1 MTAFQR
7 LPPSEYGH
15 VAVCAGGDSAERAIS
30 LNSGAAV
37 LGGLQARGISA
48 ELVDLDHGFYRRAI
62 TGEFDRVFI
71 AIHGRGGE
79 DGALQGFLDLL
90 KLPYT
95 GSGLAASVLG
105 MNKQLSKSVWHQ
117 AGLATPAWRLVLDR
131 SELHNAA
138 KELGLPLMV
147 KPVSEGSSV
156 GISLVDEQSQLNDAW
171 SLAQACGQPVMAEQ
185 FIDGGEYTL
194 AMVQGQPLPLINI
207 TTPNR
212 FYDYQAK
219 YDSDQTGYHSPSGLS
234 TQLESEITNIALQA
248 FAAIG
253 GSGWG
258 RVDFMVDASGK
269 PWLVEANTV
278 PGLTDHSLVP
288 MAAREFGWQFDD
300 LVERIL
306 QSSLSDQPD
315 LVDQNA
321 VMNRSNGQDRSG
333 GAHG

>member
-1 MTAFQR
+1 MNTLGR
-7 LPPSEYGH
+7 LSPTEYGH
-15 VAVCAGGDSAERAIS
+15 VAVCAGGDSAERAVS

-37 LGGLQARGISA
+37 LQGLHARGISA
-48 ELVDLDHGFYRRAI
+48 ELVDLDQDFYPRAI
-62 TGEFDRVFI
+62 AAEFDRVFI

-95 GSGLAASVLG
+95 GSGLAASVLA
-105 MNKQLSKSVWHQ
+105 MNKQLSKSIWHL
-117 AGLATPAWRLVLDR
+117 AGLATPAWRQVNGR
-131 SELHNAA
+131 SELHAA
-138 KELGLPLMV
+138 ANELGLPLMV

-156 GISLVDEQSQLNDAW
+156 GISLVEEQSQLDDAW
-171 SLAQACGQPVMAEQ
+171 LLADACDQPVITEQ
-185 FIDGGEYTL
+185 FIDGNEYTL
-194 AMVQGQPLPLINI
+194 AIVQGQPLPLIKI

-219 YDSDQTGYHSPSGLS
+219 YASEQTGYHCPSGLS
-234 TQLESEITNIALQA
+234 EQSELVISNLAMQA

-258 RVDFMVDASGK
+258 RVDFMVDGQGK

-288 MAAREFGWQFDD
+288 MAARAFGWQ
-300 LVERIL
+300 LEELIERIL
-306 QSSLSDQPD
+306 QSSFSHQPNLID
-315 LVDQNA
+315 PVGDA
-321 VMNRSNGQDRSG
+321 NG
-333 GAHG
+333 